1 MSPVAAPIAI
11 FVVCV
16 AAGIYASTRWLPELA
31 PGPVGGLAY
40 FAVCGLLAAALVVF
54 GLDVYGI
61 VESLSHFPDLGK
73 GVILANGL
81 EQILWQTGLLIGA
94 ALAVYLLAPP
104 REEPDVSLAS
114 GADPD
119 AGAA

>member
-1 MSPVAAPIAI
+1 MAVPIAI

-54 GLDVYGI
+54 GLDVYGT
-61 VESLSHFPDLGK
+61 VESMSHFASLDNST
-73 GVILANGL
+73 ILASGL
-81 EQILWQTGLLIGA
+81 EQILWQTGVLVSA

-119 AGAA
+119 ADTA